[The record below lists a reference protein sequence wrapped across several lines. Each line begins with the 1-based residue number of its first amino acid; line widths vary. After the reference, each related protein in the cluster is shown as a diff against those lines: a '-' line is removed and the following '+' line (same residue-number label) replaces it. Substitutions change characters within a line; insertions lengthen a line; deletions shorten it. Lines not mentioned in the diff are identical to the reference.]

1 MNKKATSLM
10 RIIGLL
16 SFGTCVFQI
25 ATAANMPLQT
35 MPQRALHLGLMFTI
49 MFLYEIKSSGRSRI
63 KSGLLLVF
71 AVLTAASAL
80 YIVVNWLELQNR
92 TTQLIAADY
101 FMGMVMIA
109 AILFLTWRSLG
120 IWMPLIAI
128 VFLIYAFVGQYL
140 PGIFRFSGI
149 NLRRL
154 ISCLYCGTEGIFGT
168 CVGAS
173 ATYVF
178 MFILFGEFLLRYGA
192 GKFFIELADSL
203 LGRLRGGTGKIAV
216 VTSALFG
223 MVSGSPTANVAATG
237 CLTIPMMKKSGYS
250 PEYSGGVVA
259 AAAAGGSIMPP
270 VMGTGA
276 FVMAELIGVSY
287 SDICIAAIFPAV
299 LYFAA
304 ILLMVDVNAKKNG
317 YSGRKSEQK
326 LILRQVFRDG
336 SHYLLCIAVLVLF
349 LIVLDYS
356 PAKSALISISV
367 LIAAD
372 VIRAAILKQS
382 SNLKHIPEILIAC
395 CKSAI
400 PIAAATACAGLIVGT
415 FTATGL
421 NLRLSSVLIDLSGGA
436 SLVLLLLS
444 AVAAIILGMG
454 LPATPVYIL
463 MAVMVA
469 PTLTKMGIPKLAA
482 HLFVFYFGAM
492 APITPPVGTA
502 FYVAAGIAKSNSM
515 KTGLVAWY
523 TALVAFLLPFIWVY
537 QPAFLLDGS
546 APEIILAIVTGV
558 IGIAALSFGL
568 EGYLFGKLGPAVRIL
583 IIFAAVFTVIPET
596 ISTLLGMAIIFSVAL
611 RQWSIRKAQRA

>member
-178 MFILFGEFLLRYGA
+178 MFIL
-192 GKFFIELADSL
+192 
-203 LGRLRGGTGKIAV
+203 
-216 VTSALFG
+216 
-223 MVSGSPTANVAATG
+223 
-237 CLTIPMMKKSGYS
+237 
-250 PEYSGGVVA
+250 
-259 AAAAGGSIMPP
+259 
-270 VMGTGA
+270 
-276 FVMAELIGVSY
+276 
-287 SDICIAAIFPAV
+287 V
-299 LYFAA
+299 L
-304 ILLMVDVNAKKNG
+304 
-317 YSGRKSEQK
+317 
-326 LILRQVFRDG
+326 
-336 SHYLLCIAVLVLF
+336 
-349 LIVLDYS
+349 
-356 PAKSALISISV
+356 
-367 LIAAD
+367 
-372 VIRAAILKQS
+372 
-382 SNLKHIPEILIAC
+382 
-395 CKSAI
+395 
-400 PIAAATACAGLIVGT
+400 
-415 FTATGL
+415 
-421 NLRLSSVLIDLSGGA
+421 
-436 SLVLLLLS
+436 
-444 AVAAIILGMG
+444 
-454 LPATPVYIL
+454 
-463 MAVMVA
+463 
-469 PTLTKMGIPKLAA
+469 
-482 HLFVFYFGAM
+482 
-492 APITPPVGTA
+492 
-502 FYVAAGIAKSNSM
+502 
-515 KTGLVAWY
+515 
-523 TALVAFLLPFIWVY
+523 
-537 QPAFLLDGS
+537 
-546 APEIILAIVTGV
+546 
-558 IGIAALSFGL
+558 
-568 EGYLFGKLGPAVRIL
+568 
-583 IIFAAVFTVIPET
+583 
-596 ISTLLGMAIIFSVAL
+596 
-611 RQWSIRKAQRA
+611 